1 MGIFLTFSTSFQ
13 HLTLPLLLQPL
24 RRQCK
29 FLLHRKNPEVIQGV
43 LLQLPGSKSTSEP
56 VSAPCLFP
64 LQLNRRPSFPLSP
77 GPSLF
82 CLSRNFPLSIILC
95 PPYLVPSPLFCLL
108 SIQHFNFHTSLF
120 YLNKQAFSMPCPS
133 TATALPPP
141 FSSYLDLKTFVQTL
155 LLPFFPS
162 LSSTCCKL
170 VSPLSSVANLL
181 KPPRA
186 SKLLSQM
193 ESSVFI

>member
-1 MGIFLTFSTSFQ
+1 MYRCWYNSGKSISDGLSALLCSLVFLWSVSSSTLQMGIFLTFSTSFQ

-56 VSAPCLFP
+56 VSAPCLFL

-82 CLSRNFPLSIILC
+82 WFSRNFPLSIILSSVSC
-95 PPYLVPSPLFCLL
+95 TFPSFLSPL
-108 SIQHFNFHTSLF
+108 HP
-120 YLNKQAFSMPCPS
+120 AF
-133 TATALPPP
+133 
-141 FSSYLDLKTFVQTL
+141 
-155 LLPFFPS
+155 
-162 LSSTCCKL
+162 
-170 VSPLSSVANLL
+170 
-181 KPPRA
+181 
-186 SKLLSQM
+186 
-193 ESSVFI
+193 